1 MENVIHITNNIENKS
16 DKLHFESLQNHF
28 EALRTIRNITKS
40 KGNKIS
46 PEDLIELSKL
56 IEKFT
61 TTTYI
66 IHNSIGFMQLP
77 EIETGNSHALIISY
91 SNLIREY
98 FAIEETKISHE
109 EQSHTLQQEL
119 LDLKSELEKIRAE
132 GFTQE
137 LNSAEN
143 LLKTA
148 QKIQDLES
156 NSKSIETIIQGEIDK
171 SLMYYEET
179 SLEIDEKRKQINN
192 ILEIASS
199 DVLSGDHGKNAAKE
213 EKTANRLRI
222 LSVTCMILILGI
234 LGFTIW
240 ESTKSNFSWDVALFR
255 VSIAFLLS
263 VPAAYLARESAKH
276 REQQYYYRQTALN
289 LKAISPYIASLPEQE
304 QHKLKID
311 IAASIFSGRETTKF
325 DSDPYPIN
333 TQEILMALLSKIE
346 TPSKTNNQSSQQIL
360 HLNI

>member
-1 MENVIHITNNIENKS
+1 MENVIRITNNIENKS
-16 DKLHFESLQNHF
+16 DELRFESLKDHF
-28 EALRTIRNITKS
+28 DTLRTIRNITKS
-40 KGNKIS
+40 KSNKIS
-46 PEDLIELSKL
+46 PEDLIELSEL
-56 IEKFT
+56 IENFT

-66 IHNSIGFMQLP
+66 IHNSIGFMSLP
-77 EIETGNSHALIISY
+77 EKEIGNSHALIISY
-91 SNLIREY
+91 SNLIRDY

-109 EQSHTLQQEL
+109 EQGHTLQQEL
-119 LDLKSELEKIRAE
+119 LVLKSELEKIRDE

-143 LLKTA
+143 LSKTA

-156 NSKSIETIIQGEIDK
+156 NSKSIETTIQGEIDK
-171 SLMYYEET
+171 SLMYYEQT

-213 EKTANRLRI
+213 EKTANKLRI

-234 LGFTIW
+234 LGFTVW

-333 TQEILMALLSKIE
+333 TQEILMGLLSKIE
-346 TPSKTNNQSSQQIL
+346 TPSKTNNTNNQSSQ
-360 HLNI
+360 

>member
-1 MENVIHITNNIENKS
+1 
-16 DKLHFESLQNHF
+16 
-28 EALRTIRNITKS
+28 
-40 KGNKIS
+40 
-46 PEDLIELSKL
+46 
-56 IEKFT
+56 
-61 TTTYI
+61 
-66 IHNSIGFMQLP
+66 
-77 EIETGNSHALIISY
+77 
-91 SNLIREY
+91 
-98 FAIEETKISHE
+98 
-109 EQSHTLQQEL
+109 
-119 LDLKSELEKIRAE
+119 
-132 GFTQE
+132 
-137 LNSAEN
+137 
-143 LLKTA
+143 
-148 QKIQDLES
+148 
-156 NSKSIETIIQGEIDK
+156 
-171 SLMYYEET
+171 MYYEQT

-213 EKTANRLRI
+213 EKTANKLRI

-234 LGFTIW
+234 LGFTVW

-333 TQEILMALLSKIE
+333 TQEILMGLLSKIE
-346 TPSKTNNQSSQQIL
+346 TPSKTNNTNNQSSQ
-360 HLNI
+360 